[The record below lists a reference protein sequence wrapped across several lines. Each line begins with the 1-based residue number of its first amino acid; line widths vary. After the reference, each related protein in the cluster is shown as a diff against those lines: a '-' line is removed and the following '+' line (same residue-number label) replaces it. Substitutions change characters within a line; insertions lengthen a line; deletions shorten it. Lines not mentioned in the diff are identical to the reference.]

1 VSSLLLE
8 KSQKEKWVLADR
20 VSQVCQ
26 NPTVESKRVIQM
38 SDEFKI
44 VSVDADNVDAE
55 GFFCYKSKPKSV
67 GYQQKLSWL
76 KQRFAEGMRIKILY
90 EGQRSVGFVEY
101 IPGEFAWRAV
111 EAPNY
116 LLIHCIWVVGR
127 GKKKGYGSRLL
138 DECVE
143 DAREMQA
150 HGVAMV
156 TSSRHWLAGKKLFL
170 RNGFEVVDQA
180 PPFELLVKR
189 FDDDAPLPAFPQ
201 DWEERASRYGAGL
214 TVIHADQCPYI
225 NDAIKQYME
234 LAEERG
240 VEARM
245 VKLTSGREI
254 QDTAPS
260 PYGVFNVVYDGR
272 LVTYHY
278 MGKREKQ
285 ALIKLWGG

>member
-1 VSSLLLE
+1 
-8 KSQKEKWVLADR
+8 
-20 VSQVCQ
+20 
-26 NPTVESKRVIQM
+26 M
-38 SDEFKI
+38 SDKVKI
-44 VSVDADNVDAE
+44 VSVDADNVDEE

-90 EGQRSVGFVEY
+90 EGKRSVGFVEY

-116 LLIHCIWVVGR
+116 LLIHCIWVVGK

-143 DAREMQA
+143 DAREMRK

-170 RNGFEVVDQA
+170 KNGFEVVDQA
-180 PPFELLVKR
+180 PPSFELLVKR
-189 FDDDAPLPAFPQ
+189 FGDDAPLPAFPQ
-201 DWEERASRYGAGL
+201 DWDQRANRYGAGL

-225 NDAIKQYME
+225 NDAVKQYME
-234 LAEERG
+234 LAAERG
-240 VEARM
+240 VEAQV
-245 VKLTSGREI
+245 VKLTSSREV
-254 QDTAPS
+254 QDAAPS

-278 MGKREKQ
+278 MGKKEKKS
-285 ALIKLWGG
+285 LIELWEG

>member
-1 VSSLLLE
+1 
-8 KSQKEKWVLADR
+8 
-20 VSQVCQ
+20 
-26 NPTVESKRVIQM
+26 M
-38 SDEFKI
+38 SDKVKI
-44 VSVDADNVDAE
+44 VSVDADNVDEE

-90 EGQRSVGFVEY
+90 EGKRSVGFVEY

-116 LLIHCIWVVGR
+116 LLIHCIWVVGK

-143 DAREMQA
+143 DAREMRK

-170 RNGFEVVDQA
+170 KNGFEVVDQA
-180 PPFELLVKR
+180 PPSFELLVKR
-189 FDDDAPLPAFPQ
+189 FGDDAPLPAFPQ
-201 DWEERASRYGAGL
+201 DWDQRANRYGAGL

-225 NDAIKQYME
+225 NDAVKQYME

-240 VEARM
+240 AEVR
-245 VKLTSGREI
+245 VIKLTSSREV
-254 QDTAPS
+254 QDAAPS
-260 PYGVFNVVYDGR
+260 AYGVFNVVYDGR

-278 MGKREKQ
+278 MGKKEKKS
-285 ALIKLWGG
+285 LIELWEG